1 MKIYQNR
8 VKEGVHEQGEH
19 AECQINQM
27 VEQLKIGDDL
37 AEVFR
42 ERALVAHYAHQ
53 VDALQ
58 KHLQDNHI

>member
-1 MKIYQNR
+1 M
-8 VKEGVHEQGEH
+8 HEQGEH

-27 VEQLKIGDDL
+27 VEQFKICDDL

-42 ERALVAHYAHQ
+42 EGALVAHNAHK

-58 KHLQDNHI
+58 KHLQDI